1 MSREQSTRGEE
12 QEQPIKYGDVFE
24 VSDELGSL
32 PIKPKDAAAMQ
43 AAESLALGGTAKGGP
58 AAVMQSAADINEQH
72 GVVGHDDV
80 SSVAKNEGVT
90 VSIGQR
96 DGRRIITESVGGEV
110 VGQYVQPENC
120 KKAAGGEAITIGEAL
135 ESAAMSAGFKTVD
148 QSDAAAIQAAESR
161 ASGGAIKPGGV
172 AAAAQSA
179 ADLNART
186 MNLEDK
192 ARLGDVLSDATA
204 KIKHDK
210 IVTKEDAEGIAG
222 AELRNNPAMATHP
235 GGVSDS
241 MAAAAKL
248 NRDT

>member
-1 MSREQSTRGEE
+1 MSEEQPPTRGEE

-32 PIKPKDAAAMQ
+32 PI
-43 AAESLALGGTAKGGP
+43 GGP
-58 AAVMQSAADINEQH
+58 AAVIQSAVDINQQQ
-72 GVVGHDDV
+72 GHDDV
-80 SSVAKNEGVT
+80 TNVAKNEGVT
-90 VSIGQR
+90 VSISHR

-110 VGQYVQPENC
+110 QPESG
-120 KKAAGGEAITIGEAL
+120 KKAPGGGEAITIGEAL
-135 ESAAMSAGFKTVD
+135 ESAAMSAGFKSVD

-161 ASGGAIKPGGV
+161 ASGGVIKPGGV

-192 ARLGDVLSDATA
+192 ARLADVLSDATA
-204 KIKHDK
+204 KLEQDK
-210 IVTKEDAEGIAG
+210 IVTKEDAEGVAG
-222 AELRNNPAMATHP
+222 AELRNNPAMLTHP

-241 MAAAAKL
+241 MAAAARL